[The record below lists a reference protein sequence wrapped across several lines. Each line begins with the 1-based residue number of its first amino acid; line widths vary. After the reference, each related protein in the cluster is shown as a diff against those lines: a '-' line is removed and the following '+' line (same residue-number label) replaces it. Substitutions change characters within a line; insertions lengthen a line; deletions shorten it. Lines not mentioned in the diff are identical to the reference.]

1 MKFIPLSDWKQ
12 LYPELEFPV
21 ESADQLRGKSDA
33 PVLAGL
39 SLTEKEWWFH
49 EMTSQQSVVFL
60 KWVHADKQLT
70 DLIMGSFAGKR
81 LGSLSISTH
90 ALFPE
95 FRKFISRFVA
105 YEINR
110 QLKQGGASEAIL
122 SYSVL
127 LDRNDLVKIEATL
140 TDVLEQRIFEFKE
153 RVQAAKS
160 FAELQQALFPMIDA
174 ETVSMLNAVP
184 EECYA
189 LRKNWVDTVL
199 IIASHPETTRQLMLQ
214 TVKEL
219 QKISL
224 NADHRAELK
233 QFQSDVMT
241 GVKTVEEEKR
251 PWWKMAVAVAG
262 VLIIGYGLWWVWDL
276 QPEPV
281 TDVPENDT
289 AFMAFTKEERQ
300 KLDSLLQVY
309 THHESEEQ
317 IDDYDVTIGEDLR
330 MARELNNQ
338 AAEDLLSRWSF
349 RDTTTYT
356 FDTTAIPPACF
367 PTTKDL
373 RSAKG
378 TSSAFLYNESAKQLL
393 VVCFDNRSGA
403 PLYSAYVQPGKVVQ
417 FGVKAGTLIYALPG
431 DYAKA
436 KNQNDMPFQL
446 REYQFFEQ
454 LSNPSEVVYSAPKRF
469 KLVWKDAGADIGYL
483 VDMNGALSGN

>member
-1 MKFIPLSDWKQ
+1 MKFIPLSDWKR
-12 LYPELEFPV
+12 LYPETQFPV
-21 ESADQLRGKSDA
+21 DDADRLRAKSDSA
-33 PVLAGL
+33 ELAAL

-49 EMTSQQSVVFL
+49 EMTSQQTVVFL
-60 KWVHADKQLT
+60 NWVQSDNQLSDFVT
-70 DLIMGSFAGKR
+70 GKFTGKR
-81 LGSLSISTH
+81 LGNLSITTH

-105 YEINR
+105 DEMQK
-110 QLKQGGASEAIL
+110 QLQQGEATEAVL
-122 SYSVL
+122 SFSVL
-127 LDRNDLVKIEATL
+127 LDKNDLVRIEMTL
-140 TDVLEQRIFEFKE
+140 TDVLERRISEFNA
-153 RVQAAKS
+153 RVREAKS
-160 FAELQQALFPMIDA
+160 FAALQQALFPMIDTA
-174 ETVSMLNAVP
+174 TLNMLNAIP

-199 IIASHPETTRQLMLQ
+199 TVASHPETTRQLVLQ

-224 NADHRAELK
+224 NADHRSELK

-241 GVKTVEEEKR
+241 GVKTVEEERR
-251 PWWKMAVAVAG
+251 PWWKTAMSVLAVLA
-262 VLIIGYGLWWVWDL
+262 IGYGLWWVWDL

-289 AFMAFTKEERQ
+289 AFMAFSKEERQ

-309 THHESEEQ
+309 THHRHEEQ

-330 MARELNNQ
+330 MARELNNK

-356 FDTTAIPPACF
+356 FDTTAVPPPCF
-367 PTTKDL
+367 PATKDL

-378 TSSAFLYNESAKQLL
+378 TSSAFLFNESEKQLL
-393 VVCFDNRSGA
+393 VVCFDNRNGA
-403 PLYSAYVQPGKVVQ
+403 PLYSAYVQPGKMIQ
-417 FGVKAGTLIYALPG
+417 FGVQHGTLIYALPG
-431 DYAKA
+431 EYAKVS
-436 KNQNDMPFQL
+436 NDNDMPFQL

-454 LSNPSEVVYSAPKRF
+454 LSNPSEVTYSAPQRF

-483 VDMNGALSGN
+483 VDMNGALTQQ